1 MSKKLKH
8 LIEFKL
14 FEGKSLES
22 EYLYY
27 KELVDAGKKKANNSS
42 GGENEMDM
50 ENLVY
55 NRKMMNRA
63 KASLKKAGKEI
74 PKK

>member
-1 MSKKLKH
+1 MKH
-8 LIEFKL
+8 LMDFKL
-14 FEGKSLES
+14 FEEKSLES
-22 EYLYY
+22 SYLYY
-27 KELVDAGKKKANNSS
+27 KELVDDGKKRAKNSS

-50 ENLVY
+50 ENLTH

-63 KASLKKAGKEI
+63 KAALKKAGKEI